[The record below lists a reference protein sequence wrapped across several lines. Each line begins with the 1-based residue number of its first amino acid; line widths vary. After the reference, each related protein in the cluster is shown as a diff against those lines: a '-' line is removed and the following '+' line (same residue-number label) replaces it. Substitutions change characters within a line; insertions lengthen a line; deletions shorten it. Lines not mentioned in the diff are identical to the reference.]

1 MNQSHIV
8 RRVLC
13 AAALIGAAGVASAQV
28 KISQVYGGG
37 GNGGTAGN
45 ATYLSDFIEIHNTGA
60 PQDLTGWS
68 VQYTSSAG
76 TTWTVTSL
84 PSLILGTGQYLLVKQ
99 ADGSTVPAGQS
110 LALPTPQATGAIA
123 MSATDFKVALV
134 SSTTALVGGV
144 PTYSGAPTLVD
155 FVGAGTAN
163 WNDASASGVTHT
175 TANNAP
181 AASNTNSIYRRT
193 CGALDTPN
201 SYLDWGVGLVNP
213 RNTST
218 TPNTGLNVSGMVH
231 PYFAE
236 EGQTVKIQVSPFVCA
251 GGPLTG
257 PTAVTADLSSIGGSA
272 TQTLFDDGTNG
283 DQVIGDGIYSFDA
296 TVAPAT
302 TTGTKTFQISATDA
316 LLGGG
321 TTVGLEVKALATP
334 DNDNCSTASALAIP
348 STTLGN
354 FTGATVEYN
363 PITTFAAPLI
373 SFSAMQTKR
382 GLWYSFVG
390 TGNTV
395 TVSMCATLPS
405 FDSVFVVA
413 VGRCDG
419 FTVVDTGDD
428 NGPVCTG
435 NQASKSFCT
444 ELGTTYFLWVSPFA
458 IGATTNAFQLDISDN
473 GTPCTGAVASTVCAA
488 PTGGAAEDEGRQGPS
503 ANDGCDGNPASATGL
518 FQTLTPGTFPA
529 FNAVLGTSRSFND
542 RRDFDWYRF
551 QAATSDIFSAQITSQ
566 FPGTVEFRQLS
577 GTGTCSTNTLLV
589 QSAVGPRCGTT
600 VLNSTVTAGNW
611 YALRVMPLA
620 SPVLTAPLTTAS
632 LGGMALSPTLNHYKL
647 EARLGGPPANDL
659 CANAATLVASQA
671 GNTGSAT
678 NDGTSSCDAT
688 GNDVWYTF
696 TNGAAAVNLNLDTC
710 ASGTDTVIS
719 VYDSC
724 GGLELACNDDATGT
738 PCSGPASALSLLVS
752 PSQTVKIRVSDK
764 GVGTSFTLNR
774 TITIPNDPC
783 SGAILVAIPSATAG
797 TTVGATL
804 DAGLPVCTGPG
815 VNDFGG
821 NTAITAPSLWYRVNS
836 PVNQTIYADVLN
848 ASHDSKLSVY
858 TGSCAAPVCVTMN
871 DDVNGAFKSK
881 LAFQAVAGQD
891 YFIMVHGFATA
902 AGTFTLNVT
911 ADATPSNDL
920 CANATGLTG
929 ISGSIG
935 GTNAGA
941 TGDNTT
947 VDSQTIA
954 TCATDA
960 THYDTWYTFTPS
972 CSGSVTF
979 TTCGAFDT
987 ILSVHSACSTASA
1000 GNLITGACNDNG
1012 AGACAP
1018 GSEVTVA
1025 LTGGVPVFVRVA
1037 TAGALTPSAGGGAA
1051 YTLTWAEVDS
1061 DLDGVADCNDGCPLD
1076 PLKIAAGQCG
1086 CGVVDTDTD
1095 GDLTADCNDG
1105 CPTDPAKTAPG
1116 VCGCGVSDVDSDGD
1130 LTPDCNDGCPADPA
1144 KVAPGICGCG
1154 VSDADSDGDTVAD
1167 CNDGCPNDPLKVV
1180 PGICGCGVADTDSDG
1195 DAVADC
1201 NDGCPN
1207 DPLKIAPGICGCGV
1221 ADTDTDGDG
1230 TPDCNDGCPAD
1241 PLKIAPGICGCGVAD
1256 TDTDGDGVADC
1267 DDNCVTLA
1275 NPLQEDCDLDNVG
1288 NACELANGTQTD
1300 FNFNSIPDNCE
1311 PGLTVSYCTSGT
1323 SSIGCVATIGGSGVA
1338 SASATAGYFVTT
1350 SGVEGQRQA
1359 ITYYSLFG
1367 PKAPPTPFGAGFLCV
1382 KAPTQRLGNL
1392 QAGGTPGFC
1401 NGSVQVDVLDWAQS
1415 HPNGQGVPF
1424 TAGLTLNFQSS
1435 IRDPLSPGTRVMS
1448 NAIQVT
1454 LLP

>member
-13 AAALIGAAGVASAQV
+13 AAALLGATGVASAQV

-45 ATYLSDFIEIHNTGA
+45 AIYLSDFIEIHNTGA

-68 VQYTSSAG
+68 VQYASSTG
-76 TTWTVTSL
+76 TTWTATAL
-84 PSLILGTGQYLLVKQ
+84 PSVILGTGQYLLVKQ
-99 ADGSTVPAGQS
+99 ADGSTLPAGQS

-123 MSATDFKVALV
+123 MAATDFKVALV
-134 SSTTALVGGV
+134 SSTTLLVGGV

-181 AASNTNSIYRRT
+181 AASNTNAIFRRT

-201 SYLDWGVGLVNP
+201 SYLDWGVGLPNP
-213 RNTST
+213 RNTAT
-218 TPNTGLNVSGMVH
+218 TANTGLNVSGMVH

-251 GGPLTG
+251 GGALTG
-257 PTAVTADLSSIGGSA
+257 PTTVTADLSVLPPLLAGTA
-272 TQTLFDDGTNG
+272 LFDDGTNG
-283 DQVIGDGIYSFDA
+283 DQVAGDGIYSLDV
-296 TVAPAT
+296 TLPAPTA
-302 TTGTKTFQISATDA
+302 TGTKTIQISATDA
-316 LLGGG
+316 GLGGG
-321 TTVGLEVKALATP
+321 TTVGLEVRPTATP
-334 DNDNCSTASALAIP
+334 DNDNCSSATAVAIP

-354 FTGATVEYN
+354 VTGATVEYN
-363 PITTFAAPLI
+363 PITTFTAPL
-373 SFSAMQTKR
+373 SLAFFSSAQGTKR

-390 TGNTV
+390 TGNNV
-395 TVSMCATLPS
+395 TASLCASAPA
-405 FDSVFVVA
+405 FDSVMIAFV
-413 VGRCDG
+413 GTCDG
-419 FTVVDTGDD
+419 LTAVQTGDD
-428 NGPVCTG
+428 NGPSCLTA
-435 NQASKSFCT
+435 QASMTLCT
-444 ELGTTYFLWVSPFA
+444 VSGATYYLWVSPF
-458 IGATTNAFQLDISDN
+458 GGGTQTNAFQLDISETL
-473 GTPCTGAVASTVCAA
+473 GGCSGAVAATTCAA

-503 ANDGCDGNPASATGL
+503 SNDGCDGNPTGATGL
-518 FQTLTPGTFPA
+518 FGTLTPGTFPA
-529 FNAVLGTSRSFND
+529 FNGVLGTSRSFNNL
-542 RRDFDWYRF
+542 RDFDWYRF
-551 QAATSDIFSAQITSQ
+551 QASTSDVFTAQITSQ

-577 GTGTCSTNTLLV
+577 GTGTCSTNTLIL

-600 VLNSTVTAGNW
+600 VLNSTVTVGNW
-611 YALRVMPLA
+611 YALRVMPLS
-620 SPVLTAPLTTAS
+620 SPVITTPASTAH
-632 LGGMALSPTLNHYKL
+632 LGGIALSPTLNHYKL
-647 EARLGGPPANDL
+647 EARVGGPPANDL
-659 CANAATLVASQA
+659 CANAATLGATQG

-678 NDGTSSCDAT
+678 NDGTSTCDAT

-696 TNGAAAVNLNLDTC
+696 TNGASLVNLNLDTC
-710 ASGTDTVIS
+710 ASGTDTVIT

-724 GGLELACNDDATGT
+724 GGLEIACNDDATGT
-738 PCSGPASALSLLVS
+738 PCSGPASALTVS
-752 PSQTVKIRVSDK
+752 VNPSQTVKIRVSDK
-764 GVGTSFTLNR
+764 GVGTAFTLNR

-783 SGAILVAIPSATAG
+783 SGAFLVAIPSATAG

-858 TGSCAAPVCVTMN
+858 TGSCASPVCVTMN
-871 DDVNGAFKSK
+871 DDVNTAFKSK
-881 LAFQAVAGQD
+881 VAFQAVAGQD
-891 YFIMVHGFATA
+891 YFIMVHGFGSG

-920 CANATGLTG
+920 CANATALSG

-954 TCATDA
+954 SCATDA
-960 THYDTWYTFTPS
+960 SYYDTWYTFTPS

-979 TTCGAFDT
+979 TTCGAFNT
-987 ILSVHSACSTASA
+987 ILSVHSACSTAAA
-1000 GNLITGACNDNG
+1000 GNQITGACNDEG
-1012 AGACAP
+1012 GVGCTP
-1018 GSEVTVA
+1018 GSSVSVA
-1025 LTGGVPVFVRVA
+1025 LTGGVPVFVRVV
-1037 TAGALTPSAGGGAA
+1037 TAGAVTPSAGGGAA
-1051 YTLTWAEVDS
+1051 YTLTWAELDTDG
-1061 DLDGVADCNDGCPLD
+1061 DLTADCNDGCPLD
-1076 PLKIAAGQCG
+1076 PAKIAPGQCG
-1086 CGVVDTDTD
+1086 CGNLDTDTD

-1105 CPTDPAKTAPG
+1105 CPLDPAKIAPG
-1116 VCGCGVSDVDSDGD
+1116 VCGCGVSDVD
-1130 LTPDCNDGCPADPA
+1130 T
-1144 KVAPGICGCG
+1144 
-1154 VSDADSDGDTVAD
+1154 DGDTVAD
-1167 CNDGCPNDPLKVV
+1167 CLDGCPADPLK
-1180 PGICGCGVADTDSDG
+1180 T
-1195 DAVADC
+1195 
-1201 NDGCPN
+1201 
-1207 DPLKIAPGICGCGV
+1207 APGICGCGV
-1221 ADTDTDGDG
+1221 ADTDTDGDSVA
-1230 TPDCNDGCPAD
+1230 DCLDGCPLD
-1241 PLKIAPGICGCGVAD
+1241 PLKTSAGICGCGVAD
-1256 TDTDGDGVADC
+1256 TDTDGDTVADC
-1267 DDNCVTLA
+1267 FDNCDTIA

-1288 NACELANGTQTD
+1288 DVCELANGTQTD
-1300 FNFNSIPDNCE
+1300 FNLNGIPDNCE

-1323 SSIGCVATIGGSGVA
+1323 SSIGCVATIGGSGIA
-1338 SASATAGYFVTT
+1338 SASATSGYFVTT
-1350 SGVEGQRQA
+1350 SGVEGGRSA
-1359 ITYYSLFG
+1359 VTVYSLLG
-1367 PKAPPTPFGAGFLCV
+1367 PKTPPTPFGAGFLCV
-1382 KAPTQRLGNL
+1382 KSPTQRLGNIT
-1392 QAGGTPGFC
+1392 ASGTPGFC
-1401 NGSVQVDVLDWAQS
+1401 NGSVQVDVLAWAQT

-1424 TAGLTLNFQSS
+1424 TPGLTLNFQAS